1 MNGQLV
7 LQDSQQITEE
17 AAQAVRRLKIGGRV
31 LLELPTFI
39 YFCRTTHELEVLA
52 RSDKLDTAP
61 PAIFLRFADLFD
73 LSSKLKLGRFARSFD
88 LRAIPKL
95 VDPEPELFLDK
106 NNTPRLRVW
115 LETLRRLASVPI
127 VREVEASLSA
137 LNKENYNDSVLEMS
151 GRKWFW
157 QLVDACL
164 QAQAKVDVDLAT
176 PFTPIIDGKNTDIIS
191 LAVSVNRV
199 VARTF
204 AQSPLKPYGPSHYF
218 ALARSA
224 LHTSSFRTALEDF
237 LFLDDTNE
245 AQSEHNPHVLFLKIL
260 GLQQLTHDEVLGLKD
275 LIRTLNSARRLN
287 KLAVFLLDA
296 GEAGFPLL
304 ASGLDGYSENAE
316 IQQSDFDARQDCHE
330 DRLKYL
336 WMGDSESVLGLVS
349 FDSAVRLFERNGYA
363 YPCGYRCCKYK
374 QGVDPRQVDQN
385 TWNEDCLTHLVNTR
399 TALLKFY
406 RDELRAGNRRAI
418 PKLLVRSL
426 GAVRYLNWVERSCE

>member
-1 MNGQLV
+1 
-7 LQDSQQITEE
+7 
-17 AAQAVRRLKIGGRV
+17 
-31 LLELPTFI
+31 
-39 YFCRTTHELEVLA
+39 
-52 RSDKLDTAP
+52 
-61 PAIFLRFADLFD
+61 
-73 LSSKLKLGRFARSFD
+73 
-88 LRAIPKL
+88 
-95 VDPEPELFLDK
+95 
-106 NNTPRLRVW
+106 
-115 LETLRRLASVPI
+115 
-127 VREVEASLSA
+127 
-137 LNKENYNDSVLEMS
+137 
-151 GRKWFW
+151 
-157 QLVDACL
+157 
-164 QAQAKVDVDLAT
+164 LAT